1 MICVI
6 ATIEVLPG
14 RREELLA
21 ATRNILLTVRA
32 EKGCIE
38 YGPMID
44 KATGLSAQNPLRPD
58 VVTMIEK
65 WESLAALDAHLKTPH
80 MAEYFQQTENLRRG
94 LTLQIL
100 EPA

>member
-6 ATIEVLPG
+6 ATIEVVPG
-14 RREELLA
+14 RRDELLA
-21 ATRNILLTVRA
+21 ASREVVPVVRA
-32 EKGCIE
+32 EKGCID

-44 KATGLSAQNPLRPD
+44 VPSGLPAQGPVREH

-80 MAEYFQQTENLRRG
+80 MTEYFRKTEPMRRCM
-94 LTLQIL
+94 TLQVL
-100 EPA
+100 GPA

>member
-1 MICVI
+1 M
-6 ATIEVLPG
+6 
-14 RREELLA
+14 LA
-21 ATRNILLTVRA
+21 AIRKIVATVRA

-44 KATGLSAQNPLRPD
+44 KASGLPAQNPVRPD
-58 VVTMIEK
+58 VMTMVEK

-80 MAEYFQQTENLRRG
+80 MTAYFEQTGQWRRG
-94 LTLQIL
+94 LSLQIL